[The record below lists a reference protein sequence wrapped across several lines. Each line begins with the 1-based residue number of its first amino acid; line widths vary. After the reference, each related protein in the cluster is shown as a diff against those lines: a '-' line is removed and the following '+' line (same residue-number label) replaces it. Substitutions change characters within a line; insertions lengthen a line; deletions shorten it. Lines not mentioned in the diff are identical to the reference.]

1 MNIAERRKSASFKE
15 QKNYG
20 LTHLMGKPLYIMIYR
35 KIGNSP
41 NIDLNELSLCKTLP
55 VQAIMDNNFYYGE
68 YQIIGNKPI
77 VAEEWEPIIS
87 YSRSISGQDR
97 DTVYLQ
103 YGLIFKETTIDKFNK
118 YLVDDKGE
126 ANPYRKESIGFGI
139 NGYSIIKDLIDGNE
153 IKPTI
158 DVQYNGDLRAD
169 ENKSIK
175 REIFTFFGLDADKN
189 YAENLKLAINEQ

>member
-41 NIDLNELSLCKTLP
+41 NIDINELSLCKTLP

-68 YQIIGNKPI
+68 YQIIGNKPV

-87 YSRSISGQDR
+87 YGRSISGQDR